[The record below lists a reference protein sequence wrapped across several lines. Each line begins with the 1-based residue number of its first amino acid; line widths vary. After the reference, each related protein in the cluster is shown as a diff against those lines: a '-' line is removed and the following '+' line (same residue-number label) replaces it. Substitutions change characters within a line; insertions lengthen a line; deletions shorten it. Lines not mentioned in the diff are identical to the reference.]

1 MMLDKVYQEL
11 DVNFRLYARA
21 IISIASNLHRT
32 RELRFFFLELIERC
46 IEPWRQVNWSHTD
59 LRNFLSA
66 FTQAA
71 LDMDVMR

>member
-11 DVNFRLYARA
+11 DLNFRLYSRA
-21 IISIASNLHRT
+21 IIGIASNLHRT

-46 IEPWRQVNWSHTD
+46 IEPWKQVNWSHTD

-66 FTQAA
+66 FTQSA